1 MDHDLGQIVNALPGL
16 VWTAGPDGTLEFL
29 NSRWSEYTGTTPE
42 EAVAG
47 GWRSLIHAE
56 DVEDFQTRWRTVRAS
71 GKPGEMEARLRRFDG
86 AYRWF
91 LFRTSPV
98 ADSEGKSTQWYG
110 INIDIDERRRTDE
123 ALRSSEDRLRSIVDG
138 LPAHVSFMTPE
149 GRLERANRH
158 YLDYFGA
165 PIEDLKERGVLHSFH
180 PEDRPRVLAIRE
192 QSLKTGQPYEA
203 QGRRQG
209 ADGLYRWF
217 QLRAFPLRDSEGH
230 IALWHLLQTDIHD
243 QKEAEALLSGEKRL
257 LEMVATGTSM
267 SLILEALCH
276 LVEDTAPG
284 CFCSVVLID
293 RSGVRLEHG
302 AAPSLP
308 QSFVSSV
315 LGRAVNAESGP
326 CAMAA
331 HLNQQ
336 VIAADLATETRW
348 AEESWCSMALAH
360 GIRACWSIP
369 IASATGSVLGA
380 FAIYYDE
387 PRSPT
392 PQMQILIDQ
401 FAHIASIAVQREQAQ
416 RALTQALAE
425 LQQSERQLRTMI
437 DSIPGYVWR
446 TTPDG
451 TVDFLNQGWC
461 DYTGVSMAEAMRN
474 GWAKTVHPDDY
485 PGVMAYWRTPL
496 ETGTPGEYECRHRRY
511 DGTYRWFVGRAI
523 PLRDQSGNIVKW
535 FGLNT
540 DIEDRKRAELLLAGR
555 SRLLEML
562 AEHLPLNHILVDLC
576 KLVES
581 TMAGAFCTTMLVDS
595 DRDTFQG
602 AAGAS
607 LSARFI
613 ASVEAMPLNLQSG
626 PCAIAARLK
635 HQVVVPE
642 LTSETRWKDELW
654 FQLAIEHGL
663 KSCWST
669 PVMSTTGQVLAV
681 FALYYT
687 ESKAPSPLERDFIKQ
702 FAHFASIAIERIQ
715 GDAALKRSEAFLSEA
730 QRLSLTGGMLW
741 KSCTDEWLWSEEVY
755 RIFGFDKALIPTREL
770 MMTRLHPDDVAAFD
784 EVYVRQLHEFV
795 DFEYDHRLLMPD
807 QSVKHLHLVAH
818 ANLDNDGE
826 RTYTAAVQDITER
839 RRSEE
844 ALSGLRS
851 ELARV
856 ARVTSMG
863 ALTASIAHEVNQPL
877 FGITTNASTCVR
889 MLGGEPP
896 NLEGAREMM
905 RRIIRDGNR
914 ASEVI
919 ARLRAMFV
927 KHDPTTEL
935 VDLNEATK
943 EVVALSIG
951 ELQRSRVVLQT
962 DLADGLP
969 PVIGDRV
976 QLQQVILNLC
986 LNAADAMSSIENRPR
1001 QLLISTGK
1009 EHDAVRLLV
1018 QDSGVG
1024 FEPDGAERLFEA
1036 FYTTKRGG
1044 MGIGLSVSRSII
1056 ESHHGRL
1063 WAAPNDGPGA
1073 TFGFSLPLNLQ
1084 AAGRVENV
1092 APVQRANLI

>member
-16 VWTAGPDGTLEFL
+16 VWTAGPDGTMEFL

-217 QLRAFPLRDSEGH
+217 QLRAFPLRDSQGH

-437 DSIPGYVWR
+437 DSMPGYVWR

-474 GWAKTVHPDDY
+474 GWEKTVHPDDY

-540 DIEDRKRAELLLAGR
+540 DIEDRKRAELLLAGK

-889 MLGGEPP
+889 MLGGDPP

-951 ELQRSRVVLQT
+951 ELQRSGVVLQT

-1009 EHDAVRLLV
+1009 DRDAIRLIV

-1024 FEPDGAERLFEA
+1024 FESGAAERLFEA